1 MPSDPTIAELDKL
14 DDQALIALDWKNLN
28 ALNGRLLNLHAEGM
42 LGNDGAA
49 KLPRDP
55 ILCIDQIEVI
65 DEDVIEASFEF
76 PEKPEDWA
84 FDPELP
90 LEMLFQD
97 QLDQLVGFWGA
108 RKVDGIGRALSSSKC
123 VLNKPIFYQPG
134 GKIVYRLKKK
144 KWMLN
149 QQSGT
154 GTAVFDGLIF
164 DGNDELILD
173 CKSIIV
179 GILNPAD
186 VMALR
191 THQGGM
197 KGVDDSD
204 VHEAHHNLVIPLYD
218 EATIEV
224 VKGDSDGDSD
234 GELAS
239 VTAIQKIDVDLWPL
253 KFHFKGDPV
262 VPGNF
267 GTHGMIALVKHIGA
281 SEFDV
286 QSAQFKSL
294 GTKKFSGMI
303 FEDPKQI
310 RFELLGV
317 SRDDSGAVVANVA
330 NLFLETSS
338 GERIVEDPIYTF
350 KKITVG

>member
-1 MPSDPTIAELDKL
+1 MPTDPTIAELDKL
-14 DDQALIALDWKNLN
+14 DDAALQALDWKNLG

-42 LGNDGAA
+42 LGNEGAA
-49 KLPRDP
+49 KLPRSP
-55 ILCIDQIEVI
+55 ILCIDNIDVI
-65 DEDVIEASFEF
+65 DDDVIEASFEF
-76 PEKPEDWA
+76 PAQLNDWG
-84 FDPELP
+84 FDPKLP

-123 VLNKPIFYQPG
+123 VLHRPIFYEAG
-134 GKIVYRLKKK
+134 SRVNYTLKKK

-149 QQSGT
+149 QQTGT
-154 GTAVFDGLIF
+154 GTAVFDGQIT
-164 DGNDELILD
+164 DGNGELILE
-173 CKSIIV
+173 CKSLIV

-197 KGVDDSD
+197 LGVDDSK
-204 VHEAHHNLVIPLYD
+204 VHEPQHGLVIPLYD
-218 EATIEV
+218 ESTVSIE
-224 VKGDSDGDSD
+224 KDDAA
-234 GELAS
+234 LAS
-239 VTAIQKIDVDLWPL
+239 VVATQVIDVDLWPL
-253 KFHFKGDPV
+253 KFHFRGDPV

-267 GTHGMIALVKHIGA
+267 GTHGMIDLVKHVA
-281 SEFDV
+281 AREFGV
-286 QSAQFKSL
+286 SAAEFKSL
-294 GTKKFSGMI
+294 ATKKFSGMI

-317 SRDDSGAVVANVA
+317 TQDESGAVVAGVA
-330 NLFLETSS
+330 NLYLETSA

-350 KKITVG
+350 KKITVA

>member
-1 MPSDPTIAELDKL
+1 MSTDPTIAELNKL
-14 DDQALIALDWKNLN
+14 DDEALIALDWKNLN

-65 DEDVIEASFEF
+65 DDDVIEASFEF
-76 PEKPEDWA
+76 PQNIDDWA
-84 FDPELP
+84 FDPKLP

-123 VLNKPIFYQPG
+123 VLHKPVFYEAG

-154 GTAVFDGLIF
+154 GTAVFDGQIF
-164 DGNDELILD
+164 DGNDEVILD

-204 VHEAHHNLVIPLYD
+204 VHEAHHDLVIPLYD
-218 EATIEV
+218 EASIEM
-224 VKGDSDGDSD
+224 VKGD
-234 GELAS
+234 GELTR
-239 VTAIQKIDVDLWPL
+239 VTAVQKIDVDLWPL

-267 GTHGMIALVKHIGA
+267 GTHGMIALVKHVA
-281 SEFDV
+281 TTEFDV
-286 QSAQFKSL
+286 QSAQFKLL
-294 GTKKFSGMI
+294 GAKKFSGMI

-317 SRDDSGAVVANVA
+317 SRDDNGAVVANVA
-330 NLFLETSS
+330 NLFLETST